1 MPCRDYGYDESPA
14 QARQEKQLRDRNDEL
29 ARFACVFATTL
40 ETLAAKRR
48 IPENELF
55 ELVAQTSPE
64 YAPAALAWW
73 KKHKADD
80 AAEQARLA
88 KKAAVKKKGQAM
100 LKKLTDEEREALEA
114 IGVMI
119 PDAPIKK
126 KVAVKKAK

>member
-29 ARFACVFATTL
+29 ARFACMFATVL
-40 ETLAAKRR
+40 ESYVMPSDLLESLEK
-48 IPENELF
+48 
-55 ELVAQTSPE
+55 VSPK
-64 YAPAALAWW
+64 YATAALAWW

-80 AAEQARLA
+80 AAEQARIA
-88 KKAAVKKKGQAM
+88 KKAAVKKKGQAV

-114 IGVMI
+114 IGVVI
-119 PDAPIKK
+119 PTVPLLSKK